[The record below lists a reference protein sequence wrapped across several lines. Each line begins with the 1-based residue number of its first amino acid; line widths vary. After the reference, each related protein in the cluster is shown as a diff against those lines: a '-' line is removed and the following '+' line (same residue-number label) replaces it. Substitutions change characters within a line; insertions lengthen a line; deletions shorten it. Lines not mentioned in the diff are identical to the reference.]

1 MQRTKMKQKEIC
13 EKSTSAKIPAESS
26 AVGFRRTVIS
36 INYSIEMGIFEITSS
51 DHQDTHLNYMQSH
64 FL

>member
-26 AVGFRRTVIS
+26 AVGFRRTVMIS

-51 DHQDTHLNYMQSH
+51 D
-64 FL
+64 